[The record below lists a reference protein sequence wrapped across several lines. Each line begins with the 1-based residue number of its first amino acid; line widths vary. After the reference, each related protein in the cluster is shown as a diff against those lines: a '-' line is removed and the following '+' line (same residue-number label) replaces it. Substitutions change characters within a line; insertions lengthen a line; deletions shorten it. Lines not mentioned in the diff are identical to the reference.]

1 MNKASTYI
9 ATFTLAFFAFPL
21 IYVGSYLAFSIP
33 QPHPT
38 GPGQRLQCFRFN
50 HTLLHNFYSPMT
62 RLDKQLRKQYW
73 GSPQDASE

>member
-1 MNKASTYI
+1 MNKASTYVM
-9 ATFTLAFFAFPL
+9 TVTLAFFSFL
-21 IYVGSYLAFSIP
+21 FIYAGSYLTLSIP

-38 GPGQRLQCFRFN
+38 GPAQRAQCFRAN
-50 HTLLHNFYSPMT
+50 YKLLHDFYSPLT